1 MTAAQTRERLGCK
14 EMEQI
19 RWELLFAFGL
29 AGALTIASVLV
40 FAVLISRKTQASWR
54 YWLYGAAVFVVFQG
68 ILRLPWMIALNYLL
82 RDALRSSTAVLIA
95 FTAFAALTAALFERG
110 GQWILFRRFIGPEE
124 RTAANALMVG
134 AGHGGVEAFFIG
146 LLIALQSINYLA
158 LFMLPPEMLKG
169 QEQAI
174 SQAKAI
180 FAQLAWWTPFMGMWE
195 RLSTQVFQIAAT
207 MMVWNSFRTGQKW
220 FWLAIASH
228 FGADFLM
235 PLFHIQAKKL
245 WGGNLGSLV
254 TEFVIAIY
262 AAFWAYIAWKF
273 IWLPAKVQMS
283 RGEEKGNEHFAE
295 NP

>member
-1 MTAAQTRERLGCK
+1 
-14 EMEQI
+14 MEQI

-29 AGALTIASVLV
+29 AGVLTIASVLV

-68 ILRLPWMIALNYLL
+68 ILRLPWMLALNYLL
-82 RDALRSSTAVLIA
+82 RDVLRSFTAVLIA

-110 GQWILFRRFIGPEE
+110 GQWILFRRFIRLEE

-146 LLIALQSINYLA
+146 LLIALQSVNYLA

-174 SQAKAI
+174 AQAKAI
-180 FAQLAWWTPFMGMWE
+180 FAQLAWWMPFMGMWE

-207 MMVWNSFRTGQKW
+207 MMVWNSFRAGRKW

-228 FGADFLM
+228 FGADFFM
-235 PLFHIQAKKL
+235 PLLHIQAKKL
-245 WGGNLGSLV
+245 WGSNLGSLV

-273 IWLPAKVQMS
+273 IWLPAKMQMS
-283 RGEEKGNEHFAE
+283 RGEGKGDEHLAE